1 MHSCWK
7 LCEWFHMIYKSDL
20 SKIWMKFELVVCNKI
35 EIEKKKK
42 ENSLRPSSL
51 LLAQL
56 SSPSNPPNAGTAR
69 AAWSNVARAPSLD
82 VTLSRGPSPPASP
95 LRNRDL
101 PFTVW
106 RAHAV
111 SRLPPKTE
119 HRGERN
125 ELRFLRARL
134 HWQNHCAN
142 LPSHAPAWFQ
152 VRSASA
158 IGHNPTG
165 PSSTWGR
172 SPTKSHLNRP

>member
-1 MHSCWK
+1 
-7 LCEWFHMIYKSDL
+7 
-20 SKIWMKFELVVCNKI
+20 MKFELVVCNKI

-42 ENSLRPSSL
+42 KTRLGRAPYFWPSSAHL
-51 LLAQL
+51 PAHLTLAL
-56 SSPSNPPNAGTAR
+56 HGMPDLMS
-69 AAWSNVARAPSLD
+69 RAPALD

-134 HWQNHCAN
+134 H
-142 LPSHAPAWFQ
+142 
-152 VRSASA
+152 
-158 IGHNPTG
+158 
-165 PSSTWGR
+165 
-172 SPTKSHLNRP
+172 